1 MPHPSSRLSLPPMR
15 TLIAATVLTIG
26 ASLAMA
32 DIQAPPRPGP
42 VRKLGSGIAK
52 IAYSSAYFVDS
63 IYKVNKY
70 ESGTAAFSFGLVDGI
85 AKTGTS
91 TALGIAETATFMIPP
106 YEPFNSKYD
115 IPPADLKENFW

>member
-1 MPHPSSRLSLPPMR
+1 MPPPPRGGRFPPMR
-15 TLIAATVLTIG
+15 TIFAAIALTMG
-26 ASLAMA
+26 ASIAMA

-70 ESGTAAFSFGLVDGI
+70 ESGTAAFSYGIVDGI
-85 AKTGTS
+85 AKTGAS

-115 IPPADLKENFW
+115 MPPADLKNNFW